1 MIRNIE
7 KWLLITHLFS
17 WLFLAHRLF
26 FVRRHCDHLLPPIY
40 CPIETYWKKCCD
52 LTSFFHEIEKRSK
65 PFAVIWKICKYLS
78 RNTFSSWVLIFV
90 NSSSTCFSRSLSIKW
105 LLSVSALEFAISL
118 ALSRT
123 FSTWVARSSFSLTS
137 RNCSWFSLTS
147 EASLASISSLSWSN
161 WWLRTRSLP
170 LRSAI
175 SSCASVRLLARPI
188 REKEHL

>member
-1 MIRNIE
+1 MTTHHSPLFMAFSCTSALFRKTSLWSFAAANLLSN
-7 KWLLITHLFS
+7 WDLLIKMLRFDK
-17 WLFLAHRLF
+17 L
-26 FVRRHCDHLLPPIY
+26 
-40 CPIETYWKKCCD
+40 WK
-52 LTSFFHEIEKRSK
+52 ISK

>member
-1 MIRNIE
+1 MAFSCTSALFRKTSLWSFAAANLLSN
-7 KWLLITHLFS
+7 WDLLIKMLRFDK
-17 WLFLAHRLF
+17 LF
-26 FVRRHCDHLLPPIY
+26 FTKLKKEVNHLL
-40 CPIETYWKKCCD
+40 
-52 LTSFFHEIEKRSK
+52 SFE
-65 PFAVIWKICKYLS
+65 KICKYLS

-188 REKEHL
+188 REEEHL

>member
-1 MIRNIE
+1 MIICCRQ
-7 KWLLITHLFS
+7 LIVQLRPIDKNVAIWQVFFTK
-17 WLFLAHRLF
+17 FLKI
-26 FVRRHCDHLLPPIY
+26 VR
-40 CPIETYWKKCCD
+40 
-52 LTSFFHEIEKRSK
+52 EIEKRSK
-65 PFAVIWKICKYLS
+65 PCAVIWKICKYLS

-175 SSCASVRLLARPI
+175 SSCASVRLLARPTS
-188 REKEHL
+188 KEYL

>member
-1 MIRNIE
+1 MSTHHSPLFMAFSCTSALFRKTSLWSFAAANLLSN
-7 KWLLITHLFS
+7 WDLLIKMMGF
-17 WLFLAHRLF
+17 
-26 FVRRHCDHLLPPIY
+26 D
-40 CPIETYWKKCCD
+40 K
-52 LTSFFHEIEKRSK
+52 FFHEILKSVREIEKRSK
-65 PFAVIWKICKYLS
+65 PCAVIWKICKYLS

-161 WWLRTRSLP
+161 WWLRTRSFP

-175 SSCASVRLLARPI
+175 SSCASVKLLARPM
-188 REKEHL
+188 RKEEYL